1 MSYLHEGNS
10 EIAAK
15 TINYL
20 GGKIFRIDFLQRKRK
35 ISEEEKSALKVDTG
49 LLLDLNCNFKLKR
62 NKIRN
67 SKLKRRIK
75 LKLVNFLPEKPKA
88 PHNTSSFIIE
98 NFRRKEGQSEQPIKI
113 LDNPTTSDYT
123 ETYDDIYITPGSMK
137 GILKS
142 NFLDFLLREE
152 YFLSFE
158 NSEKERDRV
167 SIYSTECSD
176 NDPQEKSLQD
186 CDASE
191 NPFLCQL
198 YENS

>member
-1 MSYLHEGNS
+1 MSYLEGENS

-20 GGKIFRIDFLQRKRK
+20 GGKVFRIDFLQRKRK
-35 ISEEEKSALKVDTG
+35 ISEEEKSSLKEDTG

-75 LKLVNFLPEKPKA
+75 LKLVNFLPDKPKA
-88 PHNTSSFIIE
+88 PHNTSSFLIE
-98 NFRRKEGQSEQPIKI
+98 NFRKENAENENFIRSPDM
-113 LDNPTTSDYT
+113 LTTSNFT
-123 ETYDDIYITPGSMK
+123 ETYEDLYITPGSMK

-142 NFLDFLLREE
+142 NLDFLLSEDS
-152 YFLSFE
+152 FLSFE

-167 SIYSTECSD
+167 SIYSTECSEH
-176 NDPQEKSLQD
+176 DPQEKYLQEND
-186 CDASE
+186 PSE